1 VTCLQTWL
9 SALETTDVKS
19 LLYMLYLAN
28 DVVQNKRA
36 GGADV
41 YMSEFKRV
49 SNAHAFP
56 GPLLGLPAAA
66 S

>member
-1 VTCLQTWL
+1 V
-9 SALETTDVKS
+9 LETTDVGS

-41 YMSEFKRV
+41 YMGEFKRV
-49 SNAHAFP
+49 RVAVTVLCLAPSLLSTVFSAF
-56 GPLLGLPAAA
+56 AC